1 MDNLDPLL
9 DKAVFR
15 ELIAK
20 NQNEKVIEA
29 LIQVAKKIE
38 NKDISNSII
47 LLSNK
52 FENYI
57 RDSRDGVLSQ
67 EQQEVSLSK
76 LNGAILNLI
85 DDIPE
90 ESFHL
95 IKGAASQQ
103 PAAPTE
109 AQAEDK
115 LMKYMI
121 LSLFGLGLLGLVASF
136 IYLAIKFMPT
146 DAPEFAMT
154 DLILLIGSLT
164 AIFTGGLF
172 YTINKR

>member
-1 MDNLDPLL
+1 ML
-9 DKAVFR
+9 DKAIFR

-20 NQNEKVIEA
+20 NQNEKVIDA

-38 NKDISNSII
+38 NKDLSNSII

-57 RDSRDGVLSQ
+57 KDSRNGVLSQ

-76 LNGAILNLI
+76 LNNAILSLI

-90 ESFHL
+90 ESFKL
-95 IKGAASQQ
+95 IGKATATSSASPSEQG
-103 PAAPTE
+103 T
-109 AQAEDK
+109 EDK

-121 LSLFGLGLLGLVASF
+121 LSLFGLGLLGLVCSF
-136 IYLAIKFMPT
+136 IYLAIKFMPS
-146 DAPEFAMT
+146 DAPPFAVT